1 MIVLGVTGSLASGK
15 SEAARIFK
23 KHGALVFD
31 ADRAARRAVRKGT
44 PAYKAVVKLFGREYL
59 RKNGE
64 IDRKKLAG
72 RVFSRP
78 EDLKKLNIVIHPG
91 VIIESMRMIE
101 RARGKKGILVMDVPL
116 LFESKMENLAD
127 RVLVVSSKKEK
138 MIARAAKS
146 GMPAGLARKIL
157 ASQWAIGRK
166 EKLADYVIHNNGTLK
181 DLEKA
186 VRRLVR
192 DIREKI

>member
-1 MIVLGVTGSLASGK
+1 MIVLGVTGNLASGK
-15 SEAARIFK
+15 SEAARVFK

-64 IDRKKLAG
+64 IDRKKLAE

-91 VIIESMRMIE
+91 VIIESMRTIE
-101 RARGKKGILVMDVPL
+101 RARRKKGILVMDVPL
-116 LFESKMENLAD
+116 LFESKMEDLAD

-138 MIARAAKS
+138 MVARAVKN

-157 ASQWAIGRK
+157 SSQWPIGRK
-166 EKLADYVIHNNGTLK
+166 EKLADYVIHNNGTLR

-186 VRRLVR
+186 VLRLVR
-192 DIREKI
+192 EIREKI